1 LVTVEVAGLEAER
14 LRLVELSKA
23 RDEAALERKYASL
36 VATNP
41 RLLAESTTTPEARA
55 GVRAWI
61 EAWDTV
67 LHEWVLSDAAVD
79 DSWRALLMPEAS
91 GGFAFRHLGLMAFW
105 LAEVGSER
113 LGASELPDGLA
124 ELSLD
129 QQARALGRFCTRND
143 GRTAVDYAGLHDAL
157 HPDLRPFLAHWAL
170 TVHLVS
176 PTASF
181 DSAVGEQRRSLCADF
196 ARCHAEQDLGLVADP
211 LYFQA
216 AYRAIYH
223 SADPHDFVSTLSDR
237 VFAPRLAA
245 GVARA
250 TRAALEQQRQRA
262 ARRQK
267 QGKGKGRK
275 SGKSGGGSKAQRP
288 KGLGVLLSCFGEHHA
303 VRRST
308 EPLLAEL
315 RDAGAWRGYFPDG
328 DRDAAQG
335 KLGSRWAGENA
346 RLVAADAARLPD
358 AQALA
363 GRIAADNLD
372 FLFFPEV
379 GISTCSAVLATQR
392 LARVQAATYGHPAT
406 SGSRELDYFVSGIET
421 EDGSARYRERL
432 VLLPGLGVASNPPPK
447 PFHDRR
453 RPLEGEAC
461 RFASLS
467 SIDKLNGEL
476 LEAWRGVLESAGTR
490 AELHHF
496 PGAKGGAATAI
507 ESAAHAALGRSACY
521 ELQPAMPRGVLL
533 QRLLESDVLLDSFP
547 FSGFNTLV
555 DALSLSLP
563 VITLRRPGF
572 AGGLGAAILTRLGC
586 AEECVATTT
595 ADFVSKAA
603 RLAQDPALRLDLRA
617 RLNREH
623 VLSVL
628 CDDSLGAHFRAAV
641 DWMRETGP
649 RSFGAPVYIEAGE
662 APRVLDDWPRR

>member
-1 LVTVEVAGLEAER
+1 MATIEVAGLEAER
-14 LRLVELSKA
+14 LRLVELAKT
-23 RDEAALERKYASL
+23 RDVATLEREYASL

-41 RLLAESTTTPEARA
+41 RRLAESATTPEARA
-55 GVRAWI
+55 SVRAWI
-61 EAWDTV
+61 EAWDTI
-67 LHEWVLSDAAVD
+67 LHEWVLSDDATD
-79 DSWRALLMPEAS
+79 ESWRALLIPETA
-91 GGFAFRHLGLMAFW
+91 GTFAFRHLGLMAFW
-105 LAEVGSER
+105 LAEAGSER
-113 LGASELPDGLA
+113 LGASELPDGLG
-124 ELSLD
+124 ELSLEE
-129 QQARALGRFCTRND
+129 QARALGRFCTRND
-143 GRTAVDYAGLHDAL
+143 GRSDVAYAAAHDAL
-157 HPDLRPFLAHWAL
+157 HPELRPFLVHWAL
-170 TVHLVS
+170 TVYLVS
-176 PTASF
+176 PSASF
-181 DSAVGEQRRSLCADF
+181 DPLVAEQRSALCADF
-196 ARCHAEQDLGLVADP
+196 ARCHASENFGLAADP

-223 SADPHDFVSTLSDR
+223 SADPHDFVSVLSDR

-250 TRAALEQQRQRA
+250 TRAALEQQRQQA
-262 ARRQK
+262 SRRQK
-267 QGKGKGRK
+267 QAKGKGRK
-275 SGKSGGGSKAQRP
+275 SGGSSKPRRP

-315 RDAGAWRGYFPDG
+315 RDAGEWRGYFPDG
-328 DRDAAQG
+328 DRSAALD
-335 KLGSRWAGENA
+335 KLGSRWAGERA

-358 AQALA
+358 AQAFA

-379 GISTCSAVLATQR
+379 GISTCSAALATQR

-406 SGSRELDYFVSGIET
+406 SGSREMDFFVSGIDA
-421 EDGSARYRERL
+421 EDGSAHYRERL
-432 VLLPGLGVASNPPPK
+432 VLLPGLGVASNLPPK
-447 PFHDRR
+447 PFHERR

-467 SIDKLNGEL
+467 SIDKLSGEL
-476 LEAWRGVLESAGTR
+476 LSAWRGVLESAGTR

-507 ESAAHAALGRSACY
+507 EGAAKAALGPTACY
-521 ELQPAMPRGVLL
+521 ELHPALPRGVLL
-533 QRLLESDVLLDSFP
+533 QRLLEADVLLDSFP

-595 ADFVSKAA
+595 EGFVSKAT
-603 RLAQDPALRLDLRA
+603 RLAQEAALRLELRA
-617 RLNREH
+617 RLSRER

-641 DWMRETGP
+641 EWMRETGP
-649 RSFGAPVYIEAGE
+649 GTSGAPVYIEAGE
-662 APRVLDDWPRR
+662 APRVLEDWPQR